1 MLTNSEKKEKN
12 FSSLLLNKLIFKKY
26 RPIKL
31 ISEGIFGQLYLVVNE
46 KLNKFYAMKIEKKD
60 SNFQLLE
67 QEGYNLYSL
76 KGIGIPELI
85 TYGKITNYN
94 VLIEELLDKSLYE
107 LFLENNYKFP
117 MQDICLIAIQLIDRI
132 EWVHSKTLI
141 HRDIKPENFL
151 IGKNNPNII
160 YLTEFG
166 LCSKYC
172 SSKTGKHILPGFRGT
187 FTGTLKYSSANAQR
201 GNQQSRRDDMESL
214 GYTILFFMKGKL
226 PWQNLNKYYK
236 GKDLYFKTYAMKKFM
251 PIEKLCKGLPT
262 EMEDYFKYIKT
273 MKFQEEPNYDYL
285 RNLFKSILKKNGC
298 ENLENIN
305 FSWVSEFQWEQ
316 SKLKKKRTLS
326 PKTRL
331 YLKIKNRFES
341 NKELPSDQVMTNV
354 DISYNKKHI
363 NSKNNYT
370 QSISFTQSD
379 NRIPLENKI
388 ISNNIKANNENLIL
402 SKHDIGN
409 ENIEKEKIEKQN
421 EKNKIINKEL
431 YNEKY
436 YTNIDIYNKR
446 IINDNHN
453 NNEEM
458 DDSQED
464 KKNYNNKKNN
474 ENITK
479 RKYNNT
485 KPLDYTNISNNNEKQ
500 NASLQFNNI
509 KPNVNVYNF
518 NIYNRYPTDNN
529 QINYKNINTISNMQ
543 SDNNKIHIIRPK
555 PLNNNK
561 LINIS
566 NINNKDNLI
575 NLDDNKRLFTKN
587 NDYMIINNNMIKPQ
601 STVKKYNNN
610 NYINEINGR
619 NNEYIL
625 NENIKMKHHN
635 KNNKSFNKNN
645 TNYININKRI

>member
-226 PWQNLNKYYK
+226 PWQNLNKYFK

-262 EMEDYFKYIKT
+262 EMEEYFKYIKT

>member
-1 MLTNSEKKEKN
+1 
-12 FSSLLLNKLIFKKY
+12 
-26 RPIKL
+26 
-31 ISEGIFGQLYLVVNE
+31 
-46 KLNKFYAMKIEKKD
+46 
-60 SNFQLLE
+60 
-67 QEGYNLYSL
+67 
-76 KGIGIPELI
+76 
-85 TYGKITNYN
+85 
-94 VLIEELLDKSLYE
+94 
-107 LFLENNYKFP
+107 

-479 RKYNNT
+479 RKYNNS

>member
-226 PWQNLNKYYK
+226 PWQNLNKYFK

>member
-409 ENIEKEKIEKQN
+409 ENIEKEKIKKQN

>member
-226 PWQNLNKYYK
+226 PWQNLNKYFK

-388 ISNNIKANNENLIL
+388 ISNNIKANNENVIL